1 MIVAKDLIG
10 KVFKSNFIEVKSDEE
25 LIFDSIKN
33 IPYLICESFKGK
45 DILEVKYHQLWEDAP
60 LPANNPE
67 NAFRIISGDFVT
79 TDEGTGIVHTSPT
92 FGADDALAAKNA
104 SPEVPPMLVYNEA
117 EELVPLVDL
126 QGKFLNTLKG
136 IGGKYVKNEYYDDGL
151 APEKSVDIEIAIR
164 LKEEN
169 KAFRVE
175 KYTHSYPNCWRTDKP
190 VLYYPL
196 NSWFIEVTERRNE
209 LIKNNSKINW
219 KPKATGEGRFGN
231 WLNNANH

>member
-1 MIVAKDLIG
+1 MEI
-10 KVFKSNFIEVKSDEE
+10 VKSDEE

-126 QGKFLNTLKG
+126 QGKFLNSLKG
-136 IGGKYVKNEYYDDGL
+136 INKNLMLHSY
-151 APEKSVDIEIAIR
+151 EIKFIIR
-164 LKEEN
+164 DK
-169 KAFRVE
+169 
-175 KYTHSYPNCWRTDKP
+175 KYTYKALLPDYFKKLLKTKR
-190 VLYYPL
+190 L
-196 NSWFIEVTERRNE
+196 NFSN
-209 LIKNNSKINW
+209 LK
-219 KPKATGEGRFGN
+219 
-231 WLNNANH
+231 